1 MPAKCVTKTITEK
14 HKYDCPVN
22 WQHSIYFRINLLT
35 VTRHQTSDYVIKV
48 TKQYHDVIEHNSD
61 SKFHFTLLRDCRLY
75 SVRIVDLLDS
85 CWKVSR

>member
-48 TKQYHDVIEHNSD
+48 TKQYNDVIEHNFY
-61 SKFHFTLLRDCRLY
+61 SKFHFTLLRHYRLY
-75 SVRIVDLLDS
+75 SVEDS
-85 CWKVSR
+85 